1 MPLNSDIR
9 RDSLLVFLLMT
20 FKWMEDVHLSQ
31 KTFPPL
37 PSNFPLADVESS
49 SPVLEEKGIKRS
61 NPTHSWPEAQSGWML
76 KQAPRLQT
84 TVNSAHIVS
93 LSFRL
98 AAFNI
103 FSALQARGLWASL
116 RNITVQF
123 LEGGSCSFRWGY
135 FRTLLPANQSSLRLA
150 GS

>member
-9 RDSLLVFLLMT
+9 RDSLLVFLLMA

-61 NPTHSWPEAQSGWML
+61 NPTHSWPEARSGCWN
-76 KQAPRLQT
+76 RLQGSKPQSILHT
-84 TVNSAHIVS
+84 
-93 LSFRL
+93 LSVFP
-98 AAFNI
+98 F
-103 FSALQARGLWASL
+103 ALQHLTSSLPFKPRGLWASL
-116 RNITVQF
+116 RNITVQL
-123 LEGGSCSFRWGY
+123 LEGGSCSFRWRY
-135 FRTLLPANQSSLRLA
+135 FRTLLPANQSSLMLA

>member
-49 SPVLEEKGIKRS
+49 SPVLEEKGIKKS
-61 NPTHSWPEAQSGWML
+61 NPTHSWPEARSGCWN
-76 KQAPRLQT
+76 RLQGSKPQSVLHT
-84 TVNSAHIVS
+84 SSVFPFAFQHLTSS
-93 LSFRL
+93 LPFKP
-98 AAFNI
+98 
-103 FSALQARGLWASL
+103 RGLWASL
-116 RNITVQF
+116 RNITVQL